1 MTSIEELIRGLVTD
15 GVTDAL
21 GPYLPRLARPECR
34 SYTFGQAALVI
45 GCSDRHVSKLV
56 RDRVLPI
63 VPHMGGRK
71 LIPRVAVEAFVDGR
85 AASASSHPED
95 AGDADVARLEAAS

>member
-1 MTSIEELIRGLVTD
+1 MSSIEELVRTEVAA
-15 GVTDAL
+15 GVADVL

-34 SYTFGQAALVI
+34 SYTFGQAAAVI

-56 RDRVLPI
+56 RDNVLPI

-85 AASASSHPED
+85 EASASSQPED
-95 AGDADVARLEAAS
+95 AGDADVAHLEATA